1 MPGVHLS
8 WLCKVRTRGECGSAH
23 LTSHVI
29 RVLDLFMGQIYRD
42 SLWDD
47 TDSVCYRAES
57 YLVTSFNRYHPSSP
71 LPPPSTIILYSG
83 IESLSRKA
91 RNLSLHCFRVHLTAS
106 ALQQRPPPVLMSGRT
121 RIKEIRSCHLGHRP
135 SSTRDLHKS

>member
-8 WLCKVRTRGECGSAH
+8 WLCKVRTRGERGSAR

-29 RVLDLFMGQIYRD
+29 RMLDLFMGQIYRD

-57 YLVTSFNRYHPSSP
+57 YLVTSFTPV
-71 LPPPSTIILYSG
+71 PPCP
-83 IESLSRKA
+83 R
-91 RNLSLHCFRVHLTAS
+91 
-106 ALQQRPPPVLMSGRT
+106 
-121 RIKEIRSCHLGHRP
+121 HRQ
-135 SSTRDLHKS
+135 